1 MALNSSSLSRLW
13 PRLALVV
20 ASAGLLA
27 ACSPGAI
34 TVTPIT
40 PQMSTPFAIEPL
52 ATDTEVPSP
61 TPTEDLT
68 QLAMLT
74 AVTST
79 PAPTDTAAPTPTAN
93 VSPTSIIALPP
104 TETPTASPSPTATLT
119 PTRTTTPTR
128 TPQGTRPAASA
139 TPTGNAT
146 GAATL
151 PPVAGTA
158 PKALPPGVLLTR
170 DYEISNE
177 GGDVIGTPGDMR
189 DARELTWASLRG
201 EGGAWVLTLRE
212 TRRVAGLR
220 LFPQRD
226 GANETAV
233 AITRVEVSVDGTTWQ
248 DAYVPNGTC
257 GAAAN
262 CLSMAPQAYQEIGF
276 TPVDARYVRLRSGPT
291 RFAFGEIEV
300 AIAP

>member
-1 MALNSSSLSRLW
+1 MARLSSLTH
-13 PRLALVV
+13 RLAL
-20 ASAGLLA
+20 AAAAAALSA
-27 ACSPGAI
+27 ACSPPAV

-40 PQMSTPFAIEPL
+40 PQVATPIAIQPL
-52 ATDTEVPSP
+52 ATDTEIPSA

-68 QLAMLT
+68 QVAALT

-79 PAPTDTAAPTPTAN
+79 PAPTDTAAPTPTPN

-104 TETPTASPSPTATLT
+104 TETSTPSPTPTETQT

-128 TPQGTRPAASA
+128 TPPGTRATG
-139 TPTGNAT
+139 TPTAAGNAT
-146 GAATL
+146 GAATGAATQ
-151 PPVAGTA
+151 PSVAGTA
-158 PKALPPGVLLTR
+158 PKPLAPGVLLTR
-170 DYEISNE
+170 DYEVSNE

-226 GANETAV
+226 GAGETAV
-233 AITRVEVSVDGTTWQ
+233 ALTRVEVSADGTTWQ

-257 GAAAN
+257 GASTN
-262 CLSMAPQAYQEIGF
+262 CLSMAPQSYQEIGF
-276 TPVDARYVRLRSGPT
+276 TPVEARYVRLRSGPT
-291 RFAFGEIEV
+291 RFAFGEIEI